1 MSSEGVFVEGAPD
14 DNHPEVRQLT
24 RSQRR
29 VLGVLVEKAFTTPDY
44 YPLTLKA
51 LTSGC
56 NQKSNRDPISNY
68 TEDAV
73 AETCDALREMGLI
86 AVVHTESGRTERY
99 RHYMRKR
106 FTFSE
111 PQLAIITELLLR
123 GRQQLGELRSR
134 ASRMVPIENMEQLRS
149 ELGGLLEQ
157 GFIQASGQLERRGVE
172 VDHTFYLPNEGREL
186 AAMPEEAA
194 PATTAPAPAAQP
206 AAAPAPPAAAATAP
220 LPPDVSERLASIER
234 LCEELRR
241 EKLSMAEEIET
252 INTRLEELA
261 SSVDDLRRDLGA

>member
-1 MSSEGVFVEGAPD
+1 MSSEGVFVEGASDENP
-14 DNHPEVRQLT
+14 PQVRQLT

-51 LTSGC
+51 LTAGC

-73 AETCDALREMGLI
+73 AETCDALREMGLV

-106 FTFSE
+106 YTFTE

-134 ASRMVPIENMEQLRS
+134 ASRMVPIDNMEQLRA
-149 ELGGLLEQ
+149 ELSGLLEQ
-157 GFIQASGQLERRGVE
+157 GFIQASGRLERRGVE

-186 AAMPEEAA
+186 AAMPEEPA
-194 PATTAPAPAAQP
+194 PTATADPTPATAPAPAP
-206 AAAPAPPAAAATAP
+206 AALPAD
-220 LPPDVSERLASIER
+220 LSERLATIER

-241 EKLSMAEEIET
+241 EKLSLAEEIET
-252 INTRLEELA
+252 INSRLDELA

>member
-1 MSSEGVFVEGAPD
+1 
-14 DNHPEVRQLT
+14 
-24 RSQRR
+24 
-29 VLGVLVEKAFTTPDY
+29 
-44 YPLTLKA
+44 
-51 LTSGC
+51 
-56 NQKSNRDPISNY
+56 
-68 TEDAV
+68 
-73 AETCDALREMGLI
+73 
-86 AVVHTESGRTERY
+86 
-99 RHYMRKR
+99 
-106 FTFSE
+106 TFSE
-111 PQLAIITELLLR
+111 PQLAILTELLRR

-194 PATTAPAPAAQP
+194 PAATAPAPATQP
-206 AAAPAPPAAAATAP
+206 AAAPTPPAAAATAP

>member
-1 MSSEGVFVEGAPD
+1 MSSEGAFIEGAEGD
-14 DNHPEVRQLT
+14 DHPEVRQLT

-73 AETCDALREMGLI
+73 VETCDALREMGLI

-106 FTFSE
+106 FTFTE

-134 ASRMVPIENMEQLRS
+134 ASRMVPIDGVEELRS
-149 ELGGLLEQ
+149 ELSGLLEQ
-157 GFIQASGQLERRGVE
+157 GYIQASGRLERRGVE

-186 AAMPEEAA
+186 AALPEES
-194 PATTAPAPAAQP
+194 
-206 AAAPAPPAAAATAP
+206 APPAAPPAPTAP
-220 LPPDVSERLASIER
+220 ASTPSAPVAQAAPAALPPEVTERLATIER

-252 INTRLEELA
+252 INTRLDELA